1 MAFGPLAFPVMI
13 ASLDLARF
21 PLGVAEREALAARRA
36 GRRSD
41 AHFARLLLGM
51 RLRSMPVPVPQMT
64 VAYYFALW
72 RDEAALERF
81 RAGPLRRWDD
91 AREHLALTLRP
102 VQSFGAWGGADPLRG
117 EGSEPRPGPV
127 ALITHSRV
135 RAGKAARFFAADGPV
150 VRALDHADGRLWSDG
165 FFDDLARLDSGTLSL
180 WRDTAAATAFAY
192 GPGVHQRAVKA
203 QREGGWFS
211 ESWFAR
217 FAIEAARGSWQGVG
231 ERDLLVPAT
240 VSAPPHP
247 ASRTVQRWPP
257 LAGR

>member
-1 MAFGPLAFPVMI
+1 VI

-41 AHFARLLLGM
+41 ATFARLLLGM

-64 VAYYFALW
+64 IAYFFALW

-81 RAGPLRRWDD
+81 RSGPLRRWD
-91 AREHLALTLRP
+91 AGGERLALTLRP
-102 VQSFGAWGGADPLRG
+102 VQSFGTWAGADPLGG
-117 EGSEPRPGPV
+117 ERSEPRPGP
-127 ALITHSRV
+127 ALLITHSRT
-135 RAGKAARFFAADGPV
+135 RFSHAPRFFVADRPV
-150 VRALDHADGRLWSDG
+150 VRALQGAPGRLWSDG

-180 WRDTAAATAFAY
+180 WRDTGDATAFAY
-192 GPGVHQRAVKA
+192 GPGVHQSAVKA

-217 FAIEAARGSWQGVG
+217 FAIEDARGSWGGV
-231 ERDLLVPAT
+231 RAADLTALYP
-240 VSAPPHP
+240 
-247 ASRTVQRWPP
+247 
-257 LAGR
+257 